1 MLWTIGKLR
10 EFPTMMVFG
19 TFEVSANP
27 RPESYVPFSRCSAQK
42 QKSAAKSI
50 FRSM

>member
-1 MLWTIGKLR
+1 
-10 EFPTMMVFG
+10 MMVFG

-27 RPESYVPFSRCSAQK
+27 RPESYVPFSCCSVQK

-50 FRSM
+50 FEILLLLNRLENRIV